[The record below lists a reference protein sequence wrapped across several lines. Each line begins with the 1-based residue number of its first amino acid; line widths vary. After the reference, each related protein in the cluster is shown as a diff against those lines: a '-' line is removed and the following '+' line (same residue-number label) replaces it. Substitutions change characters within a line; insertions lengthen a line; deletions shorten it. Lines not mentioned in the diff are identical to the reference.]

1 MWMYDNCRKFEE
13 FLGCG
18 GGEGGIGTM
27 TRGWREAVVDA
38 ATGHIS
44 AS

>member
-1 MWMYDNCRKFEE
+1 MWMYDNCRKFEV

-18 GGEGGIGTM
+18 GGVGTM
-27 TRGWREAVVDA
+27 TRGWREAVGDA
-38 ATGHIS
+38 ATGLIS